1 MLIVISLQVL
11 FKGDLLLKT
20 QNKTKKQMKQKL
32 SLILNVVLL
41 VAVVLLYVLHFS
53 SSCRVKSGADKKS
66 TAVKADSLNMLP
78 IAYINTDTLLQNYT
92 FSKEANERLL
102 AKSQKSEAE
111 LAKRMNQWQKEGME
125 FQKKL
130 QANLFLS
137 QERAEQE
144 NARLMKKRQEL
155 EQLQAKLTRE
165 LMAEQ
170 QEVNEQLKDT
180 IDTFLKEYNKTKKYQ
195 LILSN
200 TLNDNVLYSEEGCDI
215 TSEVVE
221 LLNERIAKK

>member
-1 MLIVISLQVL
+1 
-11 FKGDLLLKT
+11 
-20 QNKTKKQMKQKL
+20 MKQKL

-41 VAVVLLYVLHFS
+41 IAVILLYVLHFS
-53 SSCRVKSGADKKS
+53 SSSCKVKKDAKTGAEV
-66 TAVKADSLNMLP
+66 VKNDSVALLP
-78 IAYINTDTLLQNYT
+78 IAYINVDTLLQNYT

-102 AKSQKSEAE
+102 AKSQKSQAE
-111 LAKRMNQWQKEGME
+111 LAKKMDQWQKEGMD

-137 QERAEQE
+137 QDRAEQE
-144 NARLMKKRQEL
+144 NARLMKKRQDL
-155 EQLQAKLTRE
+155 EQLQAKMTQE

-170 QEVNEQLKDT
+170 QQVNMQLKDT
-180 IDTFLKEYNKTKKYQ
+180 IDAFLKEYNKTKKYQ
-195 LILSN
+195 VILSN
-200 TLNDNVLYSEEGCDI
+200 TLNDNVLYSEKGYDI